1 MLVYEGKFQI
11 INVLAPNRTIFE
23 KTYDYLMFNYVPP
36 KVAFEDRIIIL
47 REGEFG
53 KLIFYDI
60 ERDKFIATCEIEGV
74 NSICIVGEELII
86 GIEEESM

>member
-1 MLVYEGKFQI
+1 MLLYEGKFQV
-11 INVLAPNRTIFE
+11 INVLAPNRTILE
-23 KTYDYLMFNYVPP
+23 KTYENLMFIFLPP

-60 ERDKFIATCEIEGV
+60 ETDKFIATCEIESV

>member
-1 MLVYEGKFQI
+1 MFLWHL
-11 INVLAPNRTIFE
+11 IN
-23 KTYDYLMFNYVPP
+23 LMFIFLPP

-86 GIEEESM
+86 GIDGIGEESM